1 MEKLKGFHD
10 EKLLISY
17 FEDCDDDFFSEMA
30 LKTLINIVASLPSSS
45 EKGDLEDGE

>member
-30 LKTLINIVASLPSSS
+30 LKTLINIVASLPPSN

>member
-17 FEDCDDDFFSEMA
+17 FEDCDDEYFSEMA
-30 LKTLINIVASLPSSS
+30 LKILINIVSSLPSSN
-45 EKGDLEDGE
+45 EKGDSEDGK